1 MKINNVNLNA
11 INAYRTQSNKANATQ
26 KTASFKDTLEIS
38 TKAQQMQS
46 TKTYANERAEK
57 VEKLKQQVNSGE
69 YKVDA
74 KKVAEDML
82 KYYRF

>member
-11 INAYRTQSNKANATQ
+11 INAYRTQAAKQKSTQ
-26 KTASFKDTLEIS
+26 STASFKDTLEIS

-46 TKTYANERAEK
+46 TKTYAQDRAQK
-57 VEKLKQQVNSGE
+57 VENIKAQVNAGE

>member
-1 MKINNVNLNA
+1 MKINHINLNA
-11 INAYRTQSNKANATQ
+11 INTYRTQATKQNSTQNK
-26 KTASFKDTLEIS
+26 ASFKDTLEIS

-46 TKTYANERAEK
+46 TKTYAQQRTEK
-57 VEKLKQQVNSGE
+57 VEELKQQVNSGE

-82 KYYRF
+82 NYYRL

>member
-1 MKINNVNLNA
+1 MN
-11 INAYRTQSNKANATQ
+11 INAVQAYRNSIKTTKTQQAN
-26 KTASFKDTLEIS
+26 ASFKDTLEIS

-46 TKTYANERAEK
+46 TKTYDVERAEK
-57 VEKLKQQVNSGE
+57 LESLKEKVNSGE

-82 KYYRF
+82 NYYRFK